1 MRINFKAA
9 FLWSRSV
16 AEHMAPLKRGCIIN
30 IASDLGKTADPYSG
44 LYIAAKHAVI
54 GLTRAMAL
62 ELAPHGVRVN
72 AICPGIVD
80 TKLLSDYIG
89 QLATRQNRSA
99 SDIRSELITSI
110 PLKRLATPDD
120 VAGVVAF
127 LASEDAN
134 YMTGQAINVT
144 GGLLMV

>member
-1 MRINFKAA
+1 
-9 FLWSRSV
+9 
-16 AEHMAPLKRGCIIN
+16 MASAKRGCIMN

-44 LYIAAKHAVI
+44 LYIPGKHAVI

-62 ELAPHGVRVN
+62 ELAPYGVRVN

-80 TKLLSDYIG
+80 TNLLSDYIG
-89 QLATRQNRSA
+89 QLATRQKRST
-99 SDIRSELITSI
+99 SDIRSELISSI